1 MPISSLGSSL
11 GARSKGL
18 AATTALLLLTYCSV
32 DDQDRAFGDDDRE
45 GDAGDAATG
54 ATSGGVPAAGGA
66 GAQGGRSGSPSSG
79 GLDANEGGAHAGS
92 AGEGGA
98 AGSAEPPSTGGRVN
112 PSGGSAS
119 CTTRCQPDGESCIS
133 PNDCQSG
140 LCADGVC
147 CDAICD
153 GPCEACSSELT
164 GAADGVCSSVRRD
177 TDPDDDCTEQA
188 AESCGR
194 TGLCTSDREC
204 ALYDD
209 STVCGAS
216 SCSSGMEYAEPTCDG
231 AGECA
236 TGPATACA
244 PFVCGARAC
253 LGTCTQNSECV
264 DDQICVAGDC
274 RDPSDLLDPC
284 DEADDCVSG
293 ECIGDICA
301 LRLKSIGITG
311 SAVPGGGD
319 PQSSLDGWFT
329 ADPDGSN
336 LVRVSS
342 IPQGMRLW
350 QSLDLSQQFS
360 PALPPDTHLVLTS
373 MENSNALVRNFQFNF
388 SDGTSV
394 SKEVQA
400 GTSGDIVLTP
410 AGTDTY
416 VSFHFTGAD
425 VEVIRATFVE

>member
-1 MPISSLGSSL
+1 L
-11 GARSKGL
+11 
-18 AATTALLLLTYCSV
+18 TALSLLTYCSI
-32 DDQDRAFGDDDRE
+32 DDQDRAFGDRDED
-45 GDAGDAATG
+45 GDAGDASTG
-54 ATSGGVPAAGGA
+54 GTAGGA
-66 GAQGGRSGSPSSG
+66 PASGGSRTQGGTAGSTSTG
-79 GLDANEGGAHAGS
+79 GAGTNEGGAPAGS

-98 AGSAEPPSTGGRVN
+98 AGGAEPPSTGGVVS
-112 PSGGSAS
+112 PSGGSANCS
-119 CTTRCQPDGESCIS
+119 TRCNLDGESCNS

-153 GPCEACSSELT
+153 GPCEACSGELT
-164 GAADGVCSSVRRD
+164 GAADGVCSSVRRN

-188 AESCGR
+188 ASTCGR
-194 TGLCTSDREC
+194 TGLCTGDREC
-204 ALYDD
+204 ALYDE
-209 STVCGAS
+209 STVCGAA
-216 SCSSGMEYAEPTCDG
+216 SCSSGMEFGEPTCDG

-236 TGPATACA
+236 PGPATACA
-244 PFVCGARAC
+244 PFLCGARTC
-253 LGTCTQNSECV
+253 LTTCTQNTECA

-274 RDPSDLLDPC
+274 RSPSDLLEPC
-284 DEADDCVSG
+284 DELADCSNG

-301 LRLKSIGITG
+301 LRLKSIRITG
-311 SAVPGGGD
+311 SAVSGGGD

-329 ADPDGSN
+329 ADADGDN
-336 LVRVSS
+336 LVRVST

-350 QSLDLSQQFS
+350 QSMDLSQQFS
-360 PALPPDTHLVLTS
+360 PELPPDTHLVLTS

-394 SKEVQA
+394 TEEVQA

-416 VSFHFTGAD
+416 VSFHFTGAGVD
-425 VEVIRATFVE
+425 VLRQTFVE